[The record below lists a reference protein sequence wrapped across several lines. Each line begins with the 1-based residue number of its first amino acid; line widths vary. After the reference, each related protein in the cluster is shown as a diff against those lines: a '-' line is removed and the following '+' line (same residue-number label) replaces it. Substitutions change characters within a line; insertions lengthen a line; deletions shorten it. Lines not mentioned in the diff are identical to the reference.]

1 MEVGH
6 GKGPCDPTGGV
17 SKRNADMAVDTFVY
31 IQDTN
36 VFFAW
41 AKSVDSSIEY
51 CFISNV
57 MYEEN

>member
-17 SKRNADMAVDTFVY
+17 SKRNADMAVHTFVY

-36 VFFAW
+36 VFFA
-41 AKSVDSSIEY
+41 
-51 CFISNV
+51 
-57 MYEEN
+57 